1 MAKKLTTEQIET
13 RLEIL
18 KRQLKEQKQ
27 REKAEL
33 IKKQEINAKKVSEI
47 IFKKWNAGK
56 AIDAKVVESILD
68 EIGTNAA
75 TMNIINLRI
84 KKVVETETEG

>member
-1 MAKKLTTEQIET
+1 MSKKLTTQEIET
-13 RLEIL
+13 KLESL
-18 KRQLKEQKQ
+18 KRQLKEQKKE
-27 REKAEL
+27 EKAQL
-33 IKKQEINAKKVSEI
+33 IKKQEINAKKVCEI
-47 IFKKWNAGK
+47 IFKKWNDGK

>member
-33 IKKQEINAKKVSEI
+33 IKKQEINAKRVSEI
-47 IFKKWNAGK
+47 IFKKWNDGK